1 MPRLSDRTSKE
12 MSSQPGQRLLPQ
24 SRPRRRDAVPGGGV
38 PGRVPAFRATMH
50 SAALTRPLCSP
61 HVFNTLGYKLRIA
74 LATASGNSL
83 LKSF

>member
-50 SAALTRPLCSP
+50 SAALTRSLCSP
-61 HVFNTLGYKLRIA
+61 HVFNTPGCELRIA